1 MDNVIELKPVADRA
15 TLKDHTHRALREAIL
30 DMDLYAGNAELKL
43 DERHLAIRLG
53 VSRTPLRE
61 ALMKLE
67 QEGLVEVRSR
77 RGVYL
82 KRQSREE
89 VVEMIT
95 VWAALE
101 SMAARLACECAS
113 DEEIDELRKIGT
125 RYNPDTARAEISEYS
140 ETNIT
145 FHRTI
150 MSLSKCSRLQRTAED
165 LFDRLKPVRRS
176 AMRDSTRT
184 DRSVVDH
191 SKIIAAISSRDAD
204 LAGDLVRDH
213 TLRLG
218 EYIRRSWKFFDV
230 KLNNQGI

>member
-15 TLKDHTHRALREAIL
+15 TLKDYTHRALRQAIL

-43 DERHLAIRLG
+43 DERQLAIRLG

-67 QEGLVEVRSR
+67 QEGLVEVKSR
-77 RGVYL
+77 KGVYL

-101 SMAARLACECAS
+101 SMAARLACEWAT

-125 RYNPDTARAEISEYS
+125 KYNPDTAKAEISEYS
-140 ETNIT
+140 EANIT

-150 MSLSKCSRLQRTAED
+150 MSMSKCTTLERTAED

-176 AMRDSTRT
+176 ALRDSTRT

-218 EYIRRSWKFFDV
+218 EYIRRSWKFFDGNC
-230 KLNNQGI
+230 NNQGI